1 LTPTEAGTP
10 NLTPPKGGTPNWDVK
25 VESSKEQTVTFR
37 RLWPFIKPYT
47 GALVNAVICLLA
59 LSILGMLGPLPGK
72 ILIDEVLIGRK
83 LPLLW
88 VVIGAIVLLALV
100 RQVFSY
106 LNSYTIRYVG
116 SRLVFDLRTKLFRH
130 LQDLSLSFY
139 DQKQTGKIMSRLM
152 GDVSSFQQLVTGN
165 ALSLITNIF
174 QFFAVLAI
182 MLYLHWKLTL
192 VAMAT
197 FPGHLLTYYYF
208 RDRVRELSRR
218 SRDKWAAFS
227 GSAHEVIR
235 GTKLVKSFAAE
246 RREAKDF
253 VHELKNLFNLGIDM
267 GLQSQHWGIGSS
279 MVELVGRVLFVAYAA
294 YCVIRGELTVGTYF
308 MFQSY
313 LGMLHAPVMSF
324 VELISQIVP
333 ALTGME
339 RVFEIL
345 DMRPEVQEAPDAVS
359 MRKMRGDVEF
369 RDVSFQYADG
379 EPVLHHLSFRAKPGE
394 VVALVGPSGAGKST
408 VANLISRFYDVTS
421 GQILV
426 DGVDMRKVK
435 LRSLREQIGS
445 VLQETILFSGTIEEN
460 VLYGNPEKDHD
471 DVESAAR
478 EANAHDFI
486 ASFPDGYRSEMGEN
500 GVKLSGGQRQRIAI
514 ARAILKDPRILILDE
529 ATSSLDTVS
538 EALIQQALERLMK
551 GRTTF
556 IIAHRLSTI
565 RNADK
570 IVVLQ
575 RGRIEQIGKHAELL
589 AQDGLYRKL
598 YSPQLPTRDAAHRPE
613 RAQQVA

>member
-1 LTPTEAGTP
+1 
-10 NLTPPKGGTPNWDVK
+10 
-25 VESSKEQTVTFR
+25 
-37 RLWPFIKPYT
+37 
-47 GALVNAVICLLA
+47 
-59 LSILGMLGPLPGK
+59 
-72 ILIDEVLIGRK
+72 
-83 LPLLW
+83 
-88 VVIGAIVLLALV
+88 
-100 RQVFSY
+100 
-106 LNSYTIRYVG
+106 
-116 SRLVFDLRTKLFRH
+116 
-130 LQDLSLSFY
+130 
-139 DQKQTGKIMSRLM
+139 
-152 GDVSSFQQLVTGN
+152 
-165 ALSLITNIF
+165 
-174 QFFAVLAI
+174 
-182 MLYLHWKLTL
+182 
-192 VAMAT
+192 
-197 FPGHLLTYYYF
+197 
-208 RDRVRELSRR
+208 
-218 SRDKWAAFS
+218 
-227 GSAHEVIR
+227 
-235 GTKLVKSFAAE
+235 
-246 RREAKDF
+246 
-253 VHELKNLFNLGIDM
+253 
-267 GLQSQHWGIGSS
+267 
-279 MVELVGRVLFVAYAA
+279 
-294 YCVIRGELTVGTYF
+294 
-308 MFQSY
+308 
-313 LGMLHAPVMSF
+313 
-324 VELISQIVP
+324 
-333 ALTGME
+333 
-339 RVFEIL
+339 
-345 DMRPEVQEAPDAVS
+345 S